1 MSELAF
7 LHTGNVKPD
16 RAFWNWAIAGGLI
29 VNLATT
35 FGFLVLTSADHT
47 IAALIIGYGV
57 SLPYNIW
64 VTIGVLRSAANPQ
77 ANSEVPSNCARAF
90 GAITILG
97 VLILSL
103 T

>member
-1 MSELAF
+1 MSELAI
-7 LHTGNVKPD
+7 LHTGNVKLD

-29 VNLATT
+29 VNLTTT

-47 IAALIIGYGV
+47 IAALIIGYGI

-64 VTIGVLRSAANPQ
+64 VTIGVVRSAANPQ
-77 ANSEVPSNCARAF
+77 ASSEVPSNRARAF
-90 GAITILG
+90 VAITILG
-97 VLILSL
+97 ALILSL